1 MMSVI
6 FVGPEDKGMP
16 FMQPFI
22 DNGPLRQNVSMLPW
36 NRLIKENRFGA
47 DAFACMKG
55 GKHAVFGL
63 NIDNFDVATYVDLV
77 DQFDTFY
84 AKNPSLVASILV
96 LELFP
101 NAVTKSVADEATAYP
116 YRDTLGYLFLSFV
129 LPDEAAA
136 PVAEQFAA
144 AMRERLVAT
153 GSKGKSLSVT

>member
-16 FMQPFI
+16 FLQPFI
-22 DNGPLRQNVSMLPW
+22 DRGPLRQNVGMLPW
-36 NRLIKENRFGA
+36 NKLIKENRFGA

-77 DQFDTFY
+77 DQFDAFY

-101 NAVTKSVADEATAYP
+101 NAVTKSVVDEATAYP
-116 YRDTLGYLFLSFV
+116 YRDTLGYLYEPQS
-129 LPDEAAA
+129 
-136 PVAEQFAA
+136 
-144 AMRERLVAT
+144 T
-153 GSKGKSLSVT
+153 